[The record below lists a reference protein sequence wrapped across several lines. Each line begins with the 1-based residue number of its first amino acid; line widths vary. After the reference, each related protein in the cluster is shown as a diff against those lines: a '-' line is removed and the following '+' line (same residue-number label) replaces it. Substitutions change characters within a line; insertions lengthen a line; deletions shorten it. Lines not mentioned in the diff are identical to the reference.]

1 MAAKNKDKRID
12 AFRDEATSFVT
23 DHLSEMT
30 KVFDAYMK
38 EKNYDKAVSLYM
50 KLADKVIPAL
60 ATQMAET
67 TNGDEKP
74 AWMAKVEKAKK
85 TIENDTK

>member
-1 MAAKNKDKRID
+1 MAKQNDKRID
-12 AFRDEATSFVT
+12 DFRDGALAFI
-23 DHLSEMT
+23 T
-30 KVFDAYMK
+30 KHFGDMEKAFDSYVK
-38 EKNYDKAVSLYM
+38 EKNYDKAVTLYM

-60 ATQMAET
+60 ATQSADT
-67 TNGDEKP
+67 ANADKP